1 MIFHQVETDV
11 ILLHERG
18 LQTLIKVSLRGVLYP
33 IKSRRTPMTDTRQ
46 TLNLR
51 IWEHETEIM
60 ELDRKI
66 QALQDKRLSL
76 TLELATLDIELVS
89 LEV

>member
-1 MIFHQVETDV
+1 
-11 ILLHERG
+11 
-18 LQTLIKVSLRGVLYP
+18 
-33 IKSRRTPMTDTRQ
+33 MTDTRQ

-51 IWEHETEIM
+51 IWGHETEIM

-76 TLELATLDIELVS
+76 TLELATLDIELAS

>member
-1 MIFHQVETDV
+1 
-11 ILLHERG
+11 
-18 LQTLIKVSLRGVLYP
+18 
-33 IKSRRTPMTDTRQ
+33 MTDTRQ

-51 IWEHETEIM
+51 IWEHETEII

-76 TLELATLDIELVS
+76 TLELATLDIELDS